1 MIKLTKERCS
11 HGENET
17 MKTGELRLI
26 IQVEFKSV
34 KTIRITD
41 VNNNTWERRILWSS
55 TSTSILVAHISAD

>member
-41 VNNNTWERRILWSS
+41 VNNNT
-55 TSTSILVAHISAD
+55 